1 MSTMGKENNV
11 LLEVTRDKMFSIKE
25 KLNIFYD
32 RTQALKSTLDTETG
46 VLDDFHANLDLL
58 SEKITDRPHVIHRQ
72 AVNDC
77 EEKEEQ
83 INKHLTHQKAENSRM
98 HNELDNLKNDHSE
111 LYRFLEECQA
121 KLDALEDTIGRD
133 IPIETN

>member
-1 MSTMGKENNV
+1 MSRLGKENNI

-32 RTQALKSTLDTETG
+32 NTQSLKDVLATEADVLDRFYQDLDT
-46 VLDDFHANLDLL
+46 VN
-58 SEKITDRPHVIHRQ
+58 EKITDRPHVIHRQ
-72 AVNDC
+72 AVNNC

-98 HNELDNLKNDHSE
+98 HNELDNLKSDHGE
-111 LYRFLEECQA
+111 IYKLLEECKA
-121 KLDALEDTIGRD
+121 KLDSLEDTIGRD

>member
-1 MSTMGKENNV
+1 MTGKENNI

-25 KLNIFYD
+25 KLNMFYD
-32 RTQALKSTLDTETG
+32 RTHALKSTLATETG
-46 VLDDFHANLDLL
+46 VMDEFGQNLDLL

-98 HNELDNLKNDHSE
+98 HNELDNLKDEHSE
-111 LYRFLEECQA
+111 IYRLLGECQA
-121 KLDALEDTIGRD
+121 KLDSLEETIGKE
-133 IPIETN
+133 ILIETN